1 MNPGRLLPLP
11 RITPFGWL
19 VAASFAFGLGFGVYL
34 TLFANFVAQDLQ
46 IRPDQLGLLE
56 SIREIPGLLTIVLA
70 AIVMTVAEPRVG
82 AVALLLLGVGW
93 MNYFHLSSMEALI
106 GFSLLASVGFHM
118 WMPVASTLALRLSHP
133 SVQGRR
139 LGQIRSVQAVAQ
151 LVGIGL
157 VGLLAGVTGLRPLF
171 ILSGAIIIAGGLILT
186 RIRKLR
192 GPAVQPRILL
202 RRRYGLY
209 YALAFLDGA
218 RRHVFMTFAIFLLVR
233 EYGTPVQTVA
243 LLGLVNGAVTMAAA
257 YGFGRLID
265 RVGERRVLMIGFGA
279 LALIFL
285 GYAMI
290 PIVGVLFALYILD
303 NLFFSAEVGITT
315 YLRKILVMP
324 SDLRPSLVAG
334 QTFNHVA
341 AVIVPVTGGVLW
353 AAYGHQVPFI
363 IGSILAVV
371 SLLLSA
377 RIRVARAAPA
387 DERAPK
393 PSPTI

>member
-1 MNPGRLLPLP
+1 MSLQ

-34 TLFANFVAQDLQ
+34 TLFVNFVAQDLQ

-82 AVALLLLGVGW
+82 AIALVLLGAGW
-93 MNYFHLSSMEALI
+93 INYFHLNSIEALI

-118 WMPVASTLALRLSHP
+118 WMPVANTLALRLSDP

-157 VGLLAGVTGLRPLF
+157 VGLLAGTTGLRPLF
-171 ILSGAIIIAGGLILT
+171 ILSGAMIMVGGLLLAN
-186 RIRKLR
+186 IRNLES
-192 GPAVQPRILL
+192 PVVQPRIVL

-209 YALAFLDGA
+209 YALTCLDGA

-233 EYGTPVQTVA
+233 EFGIQVQTVA
-243 LLGLVNGAVTMAAA
+243 LLGLVNGVVTMAAA

-265 RVGERRVLMIGFGA
+265 RVGERRVLMVGFGA
-279 LALIFL
+279 LSLIFL
-285 GYAMI
+285 GYATI
-290 PIVGVLFALYILD
+290 PVVGVLFALYVLD
-303 NLFFSAEVGITT
+303 NMFFSAEVGITT
-315 YLRKILVMP
+315 YLRKILVVP
-324 SDLRPSLVAG
+324 SDLRPSVVAG

-353 AAYGHQVPFI
+353 ATYGHQVVFI
-363 IGSILAVV
+363 GGSILAVV
-371 SLLLSA
+371 SMLLSA
-377 RIRVARAAPA
+377 RIRVPRPAAA
-387 DERAPK
+387 GERAPE

>member
-1 MNPGRLLPLP
+1 M
-11 RITPFGWL
+11 
-19 VAASFAFGLGFGVYL
+19 YL
-34 TLFANFVAQDLQ
+34 TLFVNFVAQDLQ
-46 IRPDQLGLLE
+46 IRPEQLGLLE

-106 GFSLLASVGFHM
+106 GFSLLASLGFHM

-243 LLGLVNGAVTMAAA
+243 LLGLVNGAVTMVAA

-324 SDLRPSLVAG
+324 SDLRPSVVAG